1 MEEERQIENVDANLK
16 SQISKPK
23 YLQEKEKT
31 LSTLNDFTFF
41 NLFILF
47 FVDIDNFRRRT

>member
-47 FVDIDNFRRRT
+47 FC